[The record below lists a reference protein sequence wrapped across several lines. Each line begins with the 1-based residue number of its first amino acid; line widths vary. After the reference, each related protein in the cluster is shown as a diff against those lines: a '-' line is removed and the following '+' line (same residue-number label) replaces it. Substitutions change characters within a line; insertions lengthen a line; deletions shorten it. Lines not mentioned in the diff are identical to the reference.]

1 MLAEAELQKVKA
13 YVLRKLP
20 DVLRQD
26 TEFALYLEGMLAEK
40 FPRRDEFALLLSRS
54 ENLQKEL
61 SEFRNETNQRFEQVD
76 KRFEQVDKR
85 FEQVDKRFEQVDKR
99 FEQVDKR
106 FEQINK
112 HLRRLDTDVG
122 GLKGSDFE
130 ARVRRSP
137 QPYLGKDVVRGR
149 VLTEDR
155 LFNLLDKAID
165 QGSIQDDEAD
175 DIRLA
180 DGIVQAR
187 ERNSGQDI
195 WFAVE
200 VSVVVD
206 AHDIERAERRAAY
219 LQRAVAPAPAR
230 ALVIGERITEGAQR
244 FAKAEQTRLVF
255 TQDVAELT

>member
-61 SEFRNETNQRFEQVD
+61 LEFRNETNQ
-76 KRFEQVDKR
+76 
-85 FEQVDKRFEQVDKR
+85 RFEQVDKR

-165 QGSIQDDEAD
+165 QGRIQDDEAD

-230 ALVIGERITEGAQR
+230 ALVIAERITEGAQR

>member
-85 FEQVDKRFEQVDKR
+85 FEQ
-99 FEQVDKR
+99 
-106 FEQINK
+106 INK

-165 QGSIQDDEAD
+165 QGRIQDDEAD

-219 LQRAVAPAPAR
+219 LQRVVAPAPAR

>member
-61 SEFRNETNQRFEQVD
+61 SEFRNETNQRFEHVD

-165 QGSIQDDEAD
+165 QGRIQDDEAD

-219 LQRAVAPAPAR
+219 LQRVVAPAPAR

>member
-85 FEQVDKRFEQVDKR
+85 FEQVDKH

-165 QGSIQDDEAD
+165 QGRIQDDEAD

>member
-85 FEQVDKRFEQVDKR
+85 FEQ
-99 FEQVDKR
+99 
-106 FEQINK
+106 INK

-165 QGSIQDDEAD
+165 QGRIQDDEAD